1 MLRTALE
8 KTGHENGGLE
18 TTMFTSLSRK
28 SGHFVS
34 LMYDLYSE
42 TFIIKA
48 SVDHNVSFQEVTTIR
63 DQITTDLSTLSG
75 RLVGE
80 WLIVN
85 CADPK
90 LNNQRVHVYLV
101 ERNSVEFLDCKGHP
115 IVLTVAWAFPINN
128 QAFLDAGMEPFC
140 ADLKWDFFYRNLH
153 AFWFNALTDFSYATR
168 SVIIR

>member
-101 ERNSVEFLDCKGHP
+101 ERNSRLQGTSHRSDCCLGISYQQSSVP
-115 IVLTVAWAFPINN
+115 R
-128 QAFLDAGMEPFC
+128 C
-140 ADLKWDFFYRNLH
+140 RYFFS
-153 AFWFNALTDFSYATR
+153 FSLSFILQVRMLIIDITLSTR
-168 SVIIR
+168 